1 MSARGT
7 RLAATAVALGLVL
20 AAYGGT
26 GDSAPSGDGGF
37 DAGSTGVV
45 NPSDRTGGVLR
56 FALRGDF
63 DSTDPGAMSYAF
75 SNNFARL

>member
-26 GDSAPSGDGGF
+26 GDSAPSG